1 VSVADE
7 AEALRLQGAELW
19 QHYSAVGCLTDSP
32 QLAREVGELFIG
44 GRAVHAAD
52 FAALHAMLDG
62 LGAVRI
68 ALEDEHVAHVTIAYM
83 ARAPVPTVVH
93 RRLHVPRDSACRLWG
108 TNSSKSAYSDF
119 IK

>member
-1 VSVADE
+1 MSVADE

-19 QHYSAVGCLTDSP
+19 QHYSAVWCLTDSP

>member
-1 VSVADE
+1 MSVADE
-7 AEALRLQGAELW
+7 AEALRLEGAKLW
-19 QHYSAVGCLTDSP
+19 QHYSAVGGSTGSP
-32 QLAREVGELFIG
+32 QFAREVRELFIS

-62 LGAVRI
+62 LGTVRV

-93 RRLHVPRDSACRLWG
+93 RRLHVPRHPACRLWG
-108 TNSSKSAYSDF
+108 TNS
-119 IK
+119 